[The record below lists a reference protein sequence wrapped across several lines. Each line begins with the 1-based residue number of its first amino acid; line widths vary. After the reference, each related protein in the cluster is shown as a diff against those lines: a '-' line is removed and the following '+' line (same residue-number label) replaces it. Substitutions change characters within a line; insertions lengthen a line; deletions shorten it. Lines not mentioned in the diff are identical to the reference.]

1 MKPSSPSPSPPHG
14 AAAVKQP
21 ASSPDARLTPSSV
34 VAAAA
39 VGIGVT
45 PPRRSCDDAASCVV
59 NDVDAFART
68 IASIRSKP
76 ASAAAAAASSSS
88 DGGGDHLATV
98 LAHYAARWLPDVA
111 SSPSG
116 RFLLPPQSPTATWIR
131 KRLLLESLVAALPPD
146 GGDGDDGGGGVTCD
160 FLLRLLRAGSM
171 AGADAALLADLEARA
186 ARRLDQ
192 ASLGAVMIPAF
203 RAAAGDAPGAGA
215 TLLDVPLVL
224 RLVRGFLREGGKA
237 GAGGG
242 GGGRLQGGEAGGR
255 VPRRGGAGGRAA
267 AGGVRG
273 ARARRAGARPRRRR
287 RAVPRRRHLPQGA
300 PARREG
306 GEAIAVPADRRA
318 QAHGG
323 GGGARRPE
331 RAPPRALRRPG
342 PLLRARQQAHPPRRV
357 DHRLLPLP
365 PVPQP
370 RRPHRHR
377 RRRQWRRAVPL
388 QARGRRAAPR
398 APPPPRGRVPPPG
411 AVPRAAGAGGQAQ
424 LGAPPPAGGP
434 VQAAVRRRRW
444 RWRHRGRRRGRLRQ
458 RVGQDAA
465 EREEGRRRP
474 RDRRGGGGVDAGV
487 GHAGRGEVAQ
497 VALV

>member
-1 MKPSSPSPSPPHG
+1 MKPPSPSPLHG
-14 AAAVKQP
+14 AAAAVKQP

-39 VGIGVT
+39 VGMSVT

-76 ASAAAAAASSSS
+76 AAAAASSSS
-88 DGGGDHLATV
+88 DGGGGGDHLATV

-203 RAAAGDAPGAGA
+203 RAAAGDTPGAGA

-237 GAGGG
+237 GGGGGAAAACRVARLVDAYLAEAALEAGLRPAEFEELARAVPAHARAADDGLYRAVDTYLKAHPHAGKEERRSLCRLIDARKLTAEAAAHAVQNERLPVRCVVQVLFSEHGSKLTRLAEWTTGSFRSLQSRSPADLITGANGGARCPSKREVAAQHHELRRLREDVSRLQVQCHALQAQVDRLSSERRRRPGGLFKLLFGGG
-242 GGGRLQGGEAGGR
+242 GGG
-255 VPRRGGAGGRAA
+255 
-267 AGGVRG
+267 
-273 ARARRAGARPRRRR
+273 
-287 RAVPRRRHLPQGA
+287 
-300 PARREG
+300 
-306 GEAIAVPADRRA
+306 
-318 QAHGG
+318 G
-323 GGGARRPE
+323 GGGATGAVVVDDSDSGLDRTPLSRKKGVVV
-331 RAPPRALRRPG
+331 RATTAAAASTPASGTPAV
-342 PLLRARQQAHPPRRV
+342 AR
-357 DHRLLPLP
+357 
-365 PVPQP
+365 
-370 RRPHRHR
+370 
-377 RRRQWRRAVPL
+377 WRRS
-388 QARGRRAAPR
+388 
-398 APPPPRGRVPPPG
+398 
-411 AVPRAAGAGGQAQ
+411 
-424 LGAPPPAGGP
+424 
-434 VQAAVRRRRW
+434 
-444 RWRHRGRRRGRLRQ
+444 HS
-458 RVGQDAA
+458 
-465 EREEGRRRP
+465 
-474 RDRRGGGGVDAGV
+474 
-487 GHAGRGEVAQ
+487 
-497 VALV
+497 